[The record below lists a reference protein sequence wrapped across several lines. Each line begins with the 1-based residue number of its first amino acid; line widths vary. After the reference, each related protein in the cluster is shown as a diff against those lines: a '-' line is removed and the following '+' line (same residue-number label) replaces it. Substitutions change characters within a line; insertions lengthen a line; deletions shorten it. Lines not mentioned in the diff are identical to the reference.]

1 MDDSVVGD
9 GRPARGTSNRGNH
22 IMSKY
27 NLNIKYLSTLK
38 EVEEAIEIV
47 NERSFATRFVFDRPL
62 KDKFIGETCY
72 IHETPARYNITC
84 KLIKNRKNITFTF
97 NRNGEPIKSDMTV
110 ASAVRQLSKA
120 FKIQDLKNLRFDELG
135 EIVYTEDESL
145 SPVFKFENY
154 FDDDMKIVGY
164 KRTIGSATPYH
175 FADFERIGGRTVKAF
190 EYDMQSAYLQV
201 LAAVRLPELK
211 TIKFNS
217 IVGENQIGFRTYFK
231 FGKYKV
237 LKFTYRKGEQ
247 CEFVFDLTSNA
258 PYKDWALKK
267 MKEIQEC
274 EDPNLKASLKD
285 IPRFAVGQLQNR
297 NPFWRCVIVETCNKI
312 ILGLEDEN
320 TIYSNTDSIVSLT
333 ERKDLEENKDWK
345 FICKR
350 KNEDF
355 TLSQS
360 SMLYQWNDE
369 TPVVGG
375 FAKYFIEYYNLKND
389 KKRKLNQDSLP
400 RELESYY
407 KIEVKNNKLVLK
419 INEEIKKWVNTI
431 QLRK

>member
-1 MDDSVVGD
+1 
-9 GRPARGTSNRGNH
+9 
-22 IMSKY
+22 MSKY
-27 NLNIKYLSTLK
+27 NLNIKYLSTMK
-38 EVEEAIEIV
+38 EVEDAIETV
-47 NERSFATRFVFDRPL
+47 NERSFASQFVFDRPS
-62 KDKFIGETCY
+62 KNKFIAETCY

-120 FKIQDLKNLRFDELG
+120 YKIQDLKNLRFDELG
-135 EIVYTEDESL
+135 EIIYTEDESL
-145 SPVFKFENY
+145 EPVFRFEN
-154 FDDDMKIVGY
+154 FFDDMKITGY
-164 KRTIGSATPYH
+164 KRIIGSATPYH
-175 FADFERIGGRTVKAF
+175 FADFGRIGGHTVKAY

-201 LAAVRLPELK
+201 LAAVRLPILK
-211 TIKFNS
+211 TLKFNA
-217 IVGENQIGFRTYFK
+217 IVGDNQVGFRSYFK

-237 LKFTYRKGEQ
+237 LKFTYTKGEQ
-247 CEFVFDLTSNA
+247 CEFVFDLTQNA
-258 PYKDWALKK
+258 PYKTWALKK
-267 MKEIQEC
+267 MQEIQEC

-297 NPFWRCVIVETCNKI
+297 NPFRRCIVVETCNKI

-320 TIYSNTDSIVSLT
+320 TIYSNTDSIVSLV

-345 FICKR
+345 FKCKR

-355 TLSQS
+355 TLSPT

-369 TPVVGG
+369 PPVVGG
-375 FAKYFIEYYNLKND
+375 FAKFFIEYYNFTNEQKW
-389 KKRKLNQDSLP
+389 RLNIDSIP
-400 RELESYY
+400 DALETLY

-419 INEEIKKWVNTI
+419 INEEIKTWVNTI
-431 QLRK
+431 QSRK